1 MKDSGHIQK
10 ITAIYSLRTV
20 AISSVGDSLAERIVG
35 VILKC
40 LNDPVPNVRMVGVKT
55 LRDIARRYET
65 TQLKDQIKKYI
76 SSMPEDQDKDVK
88 YYCMETMNTL

>member
-10 ITAIYSLRTV
+10 ITALYSLRAV
-20 AISSVGDSLAERIVG
+20 AISPVGDSLAERIVG

-55 LRDIARRYET
+55 LRDIAKRYET
-65 TQLKDQIKKYI
+65 TPLKEQIKKYI
-76 SSMPEDQDKDVK
+76 ASLPDDQDKDVK
-88 YYCMETMNTL
+88 YYCMETMNAI